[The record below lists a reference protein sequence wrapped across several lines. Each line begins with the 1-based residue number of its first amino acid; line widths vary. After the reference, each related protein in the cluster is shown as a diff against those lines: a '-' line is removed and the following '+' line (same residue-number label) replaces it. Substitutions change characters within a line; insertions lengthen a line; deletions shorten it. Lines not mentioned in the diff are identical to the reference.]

1 MQAVIGAL
9 RANNTLSIPLFPVKV
24 IGPKRCCEH
33 LFGPY
38 HHGPR
43 GGRAMTESRNNR
55 TVLTEEERRERN
67 RLRCRAYYK
76 LYYNRNKD
84 KVREANKK
92 YRQENR
98 DALLEY
104 DRARYWR
111 ERHAGTD
118 YQKRKYSRVNRDKAK
133 ADLER
138 WKSENPDK
146 VQAMAD
152 RKVAKDRDRYKS
164 DPEFREKRRAESRDR
179 QKRKRDSDPEFVRM
193 QREATKKWIKENP
206 DWARDYGKKKRDRL
220 KDCPQAKIMAS
231 IRRRVNQALQGR
243 TKSKAT
249 PELIG
254 ATIDVARAH
263 IEAQFRD
270 GMTWDNWGRGWHG
283 AREWHLDHVRPLAS
297 FDLTDPE
304 QLQEACHYTNL
315 QPLWAKENLSK
326 GSSYE

>member
-38 HHGPR
+38 HHRPR

-67 RLRCRAYYK
+67 RLRCRAYY
-76 LYYNRNKD
+76 NRNKD
-84 KVREANKK
+84 KAREANQK

-133 ADLER
+133 ADLDR

-152 RKVAKDRDRYKS
+152 RKVAKDRERYKS
-164 DPEFREKRRAESRDR
+164 DPEFREKRRAESRKS
-179 QKRKRDSDPEFVRM
+179 QKRKRDTDPEYR
-193 QREATKKWIKENP
+193 RKCAEATKQWLFENP
-206 DWARDYGKKKRDRL
+206 EWRREDGRKKRERRKGDPNYRIMGSVRARVVKAL
-220 KDCPQAKIMAS
+220 K
-231 IRRRVNQALQGR
+231 GH
-243 TKSKAT
+243 TKGQSMTK
-249 PELIG
+249 LIG
-254 ATIDVARAH
+254 APIDVVRAH

-297 FDLTDPE
+297 FDLTDPK